1 MNLED
6 VHWYFIDENN
16 NDAEIGPFI
25 LRDFKEKFLSGVFS
39 PETFCWHEE
48 LEDWEKLKDIHFRGK
63 PALFYLGE
71 ALTVPLETQPKPPIK
86 QPVDSY
92 IPPLII
98 QTESRPMT
106 IEEEIKER
114 LRKKFAK

>member
-16 NDAEIGPFI
+16 NDAQLGPFVLKDI
-25 LRDFKEKFLSGVFS
+25 KEKFLSGAFT
-39 PETFCWHEE
+39 PESYCWHEE

-71 ALTVPLETQPKPPIK
+71 ALSLPSETQTKPPTR
-86 QPVDSY
+86 QPVDNYTPS
-92 IPPLII
+92 PII